1 MNSFKTGVKPK
12 YRKPPTKTTNRINKC
27 TQCRGKGTSGG
38 SDYIFETC
46 SYCQGTGKVPIVQ
59 DELTYDINA
68 LTERIEEWAADR
80 NLQTAD
86 PNKQMLKLME
96 EVGELAEGMAKG
108 NGLEVFDAIGDIYVV
123 ITILSKQLGFEIG
136 ECIHYAYK
144 EIKDR
149 KGKMVNG
156 VFVKEED
163 L

>member
-1 MNSFKTGVKPK
+1 MV
-12 YRKPPTKTTNRINKC
+12 NKC
-27 TQCRGKGTSGG
+27 KQCRGKGTAGG
-38 SDYIFETC
+38 SSYVFEAC
-46 SYCQGTGKVPIVQ
+46 AYCHGTGKSNKKTLEGVKEMN
-59 DELTYDINA
+59 ELTYDINE

-96 EVGELAEGMAKG
+96 EVGELAEGMAKS
-108 NGLEVFDAIGDIYVV
+108 NGLEVFDALGDIYVV
-123 ITILSKQLGFEIG
+123 ITILSKQLGFDVG

-156 VFVKEED
+156 VFVKQSD